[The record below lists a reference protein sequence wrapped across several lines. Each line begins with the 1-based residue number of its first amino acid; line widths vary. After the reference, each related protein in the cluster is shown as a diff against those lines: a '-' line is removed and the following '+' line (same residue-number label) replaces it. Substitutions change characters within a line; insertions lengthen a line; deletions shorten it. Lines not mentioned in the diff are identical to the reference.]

1 MSPGHILSHGATHR
15 TQVVQRILRKQANG
29 LVSERAAAV
38 LFRLALFGLDFLV
51 LLHQGKRTYQRQYEG
66 SEIPADRPGGVG
78 PEAQPFCFLFIDW
91 KRKAPQAR
99 GSNPGQETDLTYW
112 APPPGADRSPFLV
125 AGRLG

>member
-66 SEIPADRPGGVG
+66 SEIPADRLGGVG
-78 PEAQPFCFLFIDW
+78 PVAQPLLLPFHRLEKEGAAG
-91 KRKAPQAR
+91 KRKQ
-99 GSNPGQETDLTYW
+99 PGV
-112 APPPGADRSPFLV
+112 GH
-125 AGRLG
+125 